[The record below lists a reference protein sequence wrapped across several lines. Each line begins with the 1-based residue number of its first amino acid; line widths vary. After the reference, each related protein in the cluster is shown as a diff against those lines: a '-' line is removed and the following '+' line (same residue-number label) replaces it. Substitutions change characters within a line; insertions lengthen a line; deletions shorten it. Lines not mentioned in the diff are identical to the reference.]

1 VNAEGGHP
9 ARDLAVI
16 KRFTAPRDLNVSL
29 AGRVHRKAEVGNGVL
44 ARLVSSRQGQL
55 AEWVI
60 EPKQAG
66 NPPVSSV
73 DLKAGESL
81 DFVVES
87 RGDENSDS
95 FEWRATLRAADGAMF
110 NSQAQFHGPLAD
122 SRPLTAWEKFAQV
135 LLETNE
141 FAFVD

>member
-1 VNAEGGHP
+1 
-9 ARDLAVI
+9 VI
-16 KRFTAPRDLNVSL
+16 KRFTAPRDLSLSL
-29 AGRVHRKAEVGNGVL
+29 AGRVHRDTEVGNGVL

-60 EPKQAG
+60 EPKQVVPAPIT
-66 NPPVSSV
+66 NV
-73 DLKAGESL
+73 DLKAGETL

-95 FEWRATLRAADGAMF
+95 FQWRATLRASDGAIF
-110 NSQAQFHGPLAD
+110 SSQTQFHGPLAE
-122 SRPLTAWEKFAQV
+122 SRPLSAWEKLAQV

-141 FAFVD
+141 FAFID